1 MIEKRGYAFCICLP
15 VILLM
20 PLWFW
25 ACHPA
30 PGQPGET
37 DTPASLIVQESADSI
52 TCRLPDGEVTTIP
65 KHPKRTVILLTSLL
79 DLWFQAGG
87 EVVARCAGNMNV
99 PPKALKAPIVG
110 TFNNPNV
117 EKIIAAR
124 PDLVISSDVGNF
136 RAVIPILKQN
146 HIPYVY
152 FNYVNYHDYI
162 HILELFSKLNA
173 TEERFQA
180 AYQVMTARV
189 NDIVDQCRKYSS
201 PKVLIVFATSNSVSC
216 ELPNSQT
223 GVMLSMLGARNIIP
237 AKYHIKSKTR
247 IDFSLERIVELD
259 PDVILL
265 NTMGDV
271 KECRMRLK
279 KEFEMNA
286 AWSTL
291 RAIQKGRFYVLPKQ
305 YFLFKPNDAFP
316 EALRHLAAILY
327 PEFAA
332 DSQAQAQTTTISDS

>member
-1 MIEKRGYAFCICLP
+1 
-15 VILLM
+15 
-20 PLWFW
+20 
-25 ACHPA
+25 
-30 PGQPGET
+30 
-37 DTPASLIVQESADSI
+37 LIVQETADSI
-52 TCRLPDGEVTTIP
+52 TCRLPDGEVSTIP

-79 DLWFQAGG
+79 DLWSEAGG
-87 EVVARCAGNMNV
+87 EVVGRCAGKMNV
-99 PPKALKAPIVG
+99 PPEALNAPIVG

-136 RAVIPILKQN
+136 RAIIPILKQN
-146 HIPYVY
+146 HIPYAY
-152 FNYVNYHDYI
+152 FSYVNYYDYI

-173 TEERFQA
+173 TEDEFKA
-180 AYQVMTARV
+180 AYQKMTGKV
-189 NDIVDQCRKYSS
+189 NDIVDRCKKYAP
-201 PKVLIVFATSNSVSC
+201 PKVLIVFTTSNAVSC

-237 AKYHIKSKTR
+237 AKYHVKSKTR
-247 IDFSLERIVELD
+247 INFSLERIVELN
-259 PDVILL
+259 PDIILL

-286 AWSTL
+286 AWSAL
-291 RAIQKGRFYVLPKQ
+291 QAIQKGRFYVLPKH

-316 EALRHLAAILY
+316 EALRYLAAILY

-332 DSQAQAQTTTISDS
+332 GSNAQAQTTTLSDS

>member
-1 MIEKRGYAFCICLP
+1 MKNKRFYLLWICLP
-15 VILLM
+15 VIVLM
-20 PLWFW
+20 APCFW
-25 ACHPA
+25 ACDAPPGHPDKA
-30 PGQPGET
+30 ET
-37 DTPASLIVQESADSI
+37 LGSLIVNETADSVA
-52 TCRLPDGEVTTIP
+52 CRMPDGEVATIP

-79 DLWFQAGG
+79 DLWSEAGG
-87 EVVARCAGNMNV
+87 EVVARCAGKINV
-99 PPKALKAPIVG
+99 PPEALKAPVVG

-136 RAVIPILKQN
+136 RAIIPILKQN
-146 HIPYVY
+146 HIAYAY
-152 FNYVNYHDYI
+152 FKYVNYHDYI
-162 HILELFSKLNA
+162 HIMELFSRVNA
-173 TEERFQA
+173 TEDNFQA
-180 AYQVMTARV
+180 AYRKMTAQV
-189 NDIVDQCRKYSS
+189 NDIVSQCRKYAP
-201 PKVLIVFATSNSVSC
+201 PKVLIVFTTSNSVSC

-237 AKYHIKSKTR
+237 AKYHFENKTR
-247 IDFSLERIVELD
+247 INFSLERIVELD

-279 KEFEMNA
+279 KEFEMNT

-291 RAIQKGRFYVLPKQ
+291 GAIQKGRFYVLPKE

-316 EALRHLAAILY
+316 EALRYLAAILY
-327 PEFAA
+327 PEFDA
-332 DSQAQAQTTTISDS
+332 DAKAHVQTATIPRS

>member
-1 MIEKRGYAFCICLP
+1 MIDKRSYVLCLYLP
-15 VILLM
+15 VMLLM

-25 ACHPA
+25 ACNA
-30 PGQPGET
+30 TPGQT
-37 DTPASLIVQESADSI
+37 NTPASLIVEESAQSI
-52 TCRLPDGEVTTIP
+52 TCRLPDGEVSTIP

-79 DLWFQAGG
+79 DLWSEAGG
-87 EVVARCAGNMNV
+87 EVVARCAGKMNV

-110 TFNNPNV
+110 TFNNSNV

-136 RAVIPILKQN
+136 RAIIPILKQN
-146 HIPYVY
+146 HIPYAY
-152 FNYVNYHDYI
+152 LRYVNYHDYL
-162 HILELFSKLNA
+162 HIMELFSKLNG
-173 TEERFQA
+173 TEDKFQA
-180 AYQVMTARV
+180 AYLKMTGQV
-189 NDIVDQCRKYSS
+189 NDIVDQCRKYAS
-201 PKVLIVFATSNSVSC
+201 PKVLIVFTTSNSVSC

-237 AKYHIKSKTR
+237 AKYLAESKTR
-247 IDFSLERIVELD
+247 IAFSLERIVELD

-265 NTMGDV
+265 NTMGEV
-271 KECRMRLK
+271 TQCRARLT

-291 RAIQKGRFYVLPKQ
+291 RAIQKGRFYVLPKE

-327 PEFAA
+327 PDFTA
-332 DSQAQAQTTTISDS
+332 DAQAQAQTGTISDS